1 LSFRHRPAGW
11 IAVTLAVLACLASCT
26 GNPAEVRQDGA
37 ALPARPGHYLGVYE
51 PGSDQSWTPVQAF
64 ATAVGHQP
72 DIVLM
77 YSNWFERF
85 QRAFAER
92 AAAHGAIPMIQLQP
106 MNISLPAIVAGRYDT
121 YLRSYAT
128 AVRSFGH
135 PVILSFAHE
144 MNGNWYSWGYPHVS
158 PAVWVAAWRH
168 VVSLFRSLG
177 ANNVTW
183 LWAPNAEEP
192 GAPPLSAYWPGARY
206 VTWVGLDGYLATWTD
221 TFSSVFSQSIGAIRR
236 LTAQPL
242 LIAETAVG
250 PVAGQVVKIGEIF
263 SGMQQYRLLGIV
275 WFDVAQ
281 HGGITRQDWR
291 LEGNPAALAEFRS
304 EVRRYW

>member
-1 LSFRHRPAGW
+1 MATCRRCRLGAGISDLGFRAWAGNVLGSVSRTQRCHATLSQGGLRMERYTGSPMAFPGSLESRSDTFRPVRRGNRSRDREPGHHR
-11 IAVTLAVLACLASCT
+11 S
-26 GNPAEVRQDGA
+26 RGA
-37 ALPARPGHYLGVYE
+37 ARPGHFLGVYE

-135 PVILSFAHE
+135 PVILS
-144 MNGNWYSWGYPHVS
+144 
-158 PAVWVAAWRH
+158 
-168 VVSLFRSLG
+168 
-177 ANNVTW
+177 
-183 LWAPNAEEP
+183 
-192 GAPPLSAYWPGARY
+192 
-206 VTWVGLDGYLATWTD
+206 
-221 TFSSVFSQSIGAIRR
+221 
-236 LTAQPL
+236 
-242 LIAETAVG
+242 
-250 PVAGQVVKIGEIF
+250 
-263 SGMQQYRLLGIV
+263 
-275 WFDVAQ
+275 
-281 HGGITRQDWR
+281 
-291 LEGNPAALAEFRS
+291 
-304 EVRRYW
+304 